1 MVVMEMGKSTVV
13 HGSLRSYKIKRGDTV
28 CSIAR
33 EFNISIISIL
43 KVNKHM
49 DPKQLTIG
57 DTLCVP
63 VEKETNVEYGT

>member
-1 MVVMEMGKSTVV
+1 MVVILLKVQAYT
-13 HGSLRSYKIKRGDTV
+13 LRAYKIKRGDTI

-33 EFNISIISIL
+33 EYKTSIISIL
-43 KVNKHM
+43 QVNKHM

-63 VEKETNVEYGT
+63 IEYSSEHT